1 MASVTTT
8 LRAPRLVSST
18 VNPTA
23 VTQNYWV
30 WAEPPHSIRSS
41 QKTLGK
47 WLVFKQFNKLDETW
61 HTIRKTVESGELGA
75 TGAKSSTA
83 MENPSSSDRQGS
95 STSSRV
101 GVICVYTS
109 EEAMDEVGLK
119 LVYMVKQDI
128 RYKTDEAT
136 HQGVYAIRGY
146 KGVALKTIYWNDGE
160 PSFVKKSVRK
170 RRGKAESDSKAGISK
185 AKVKEH
191 YGKLL

>member
-1 MASVTTT
+1 M
-8 LRAPRLVSST
+8 
-18 VNPTA
+18 
-23 VTQNYWV
+23 
-30 WAEPPHSIRSS
+30 I
-41 QKTLGK
+41 QKA
-47 WLVFKQFNKLDETW
+47 
-61 HTIRKTVESGELGA
+61 VESGELGA

-83 MENPSSSDRQGS
+83 MESPSSSGRQGS
-95 STSSRV
+95 SSRV

-109 EEAMDEVGLK
+109 EETMDEVGLK

-136 HQGVYAIRGY
+136 RQGVYASTGH

-170 RRGKAESDSKAGISK
+170 RRGKAESASKAGISK
-185 AKVKEH
+185 VKVKEH